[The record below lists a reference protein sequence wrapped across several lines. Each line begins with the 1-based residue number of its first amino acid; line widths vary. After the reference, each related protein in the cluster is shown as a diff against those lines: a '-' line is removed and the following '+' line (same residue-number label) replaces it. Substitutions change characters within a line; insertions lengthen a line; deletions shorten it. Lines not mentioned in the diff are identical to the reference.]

1 MSSEKSFHK
10 ISDLAAAGLISPAK
24 VPALEKVAARYAVAV
39 TPALAA
45 LIDKSD
51 PADPIARAFVPSEA
65 ELETAP
71 EERLD
76 PIGDTAHSPVPGIVH
91 RHRDRALFEPIL
103 ACPAYCRFCFRRAE
117 IGRGENALSAEA
129 TDRAIA
135 YIAFHPEI
143 REVILTGGD
152 PFALSARRAG
162 EIASRLA
169 AIDHV
174 RVVRWHTRVPITEPE
189 HVSDAF
195 VAALIVPGATTV
207 VALHADHPRELHP
220 EARAACARLID
231 AGIPMVSQTVLLKGV
246 NDTVETLQ
254 ALMETLV
261 EMRIKPYYLHHPDL
275 APGTGHFRVSVEDG
289 LALMRELR
297 KRVSGLCVPH
307 YVLDIPG
314 GFAKVPLDSA
324 DVEKTD
330 TGWRVRD
337 HVGDWHEYP

>member
-1 MSSEKSFHK
+1 MMPLKS
-10 ISDLAAAGLISPAK
+10 ISTLVAEGLIAPEKAA
-24 VPALEKVAARYAVAV
+24 VLEKVAARYAVAL
-39 TPALAA
+39 TPAIVA
-45 LIDKSD
+45 LIDRND
-51 PADPIARAFVPSEA
+51 PADPVARAFVPSEA
-65 ELETAP
+65 ELVDAP

-76 PIGDTAHSPVPGIVH
+76 PIGDAVHSPVSGIVH
-91 RHRDRALFEPIL
+91 RHRDRALFEPVL

-117 IGRGENALSAEA
+117 IGRGENALSAAA

-162 EIASRLA
+162 EISGRLA

-174 RVVRWHTRVPITEPE
+174 KVVRWHTRVPITEPE
-189 HVSDAF
+189 HVNDAF

-207 VALHADHPRELHP
+207 VALHADHPRELYP
-220 EARAACARLID
+220 EARDACARLID

-246 NDTVETLQ
+246 NDDIETLKT
-254 ALMETLV
+254 LMETLV

-275 APGTGHFRVSVEDG
+275 APGTGHFRVSVADG
-289 LALMRELR
+289 LALMRELK
-297 KRVSGLCVPH
+297 KRVSGLAVPH

-337 HVGDWHEYP
+337 HAGDWHEYP